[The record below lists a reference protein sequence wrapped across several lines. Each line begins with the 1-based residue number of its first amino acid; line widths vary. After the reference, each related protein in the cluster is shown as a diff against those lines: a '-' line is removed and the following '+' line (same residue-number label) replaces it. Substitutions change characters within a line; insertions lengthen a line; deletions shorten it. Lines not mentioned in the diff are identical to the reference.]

1 MMTRRFESALLS
13 LSFLLIAPSA
23 AIGADAPRVTP
34 DHSYYTSI
42 TELPT
47 NQESGVD
54 IDQFIGY
61 PGKAFTKI
69 SNGLMTQ
76 SMLRAGNPY
85 KPGPAGAVL
94 EYRDD
99 LSVATLPPHYE
110 TGAAATDQVTFY
122 YVQDGVG
129 RVDTG
134 PGTQAYDLHKGVG
147 ILLAPGTKQHFVNT
161 SDAKLSMIMLSWT
174 KNDGLKVAKPIRVVD
189 SDTSPLSDRRAHWVH
204 ASKPMFGEKD
214 GINIVILP
222 ILIPPGT
229 YAGPHAHPETVEE
242 IWVKTGAD
250 TGYAMLGSEI
260 RKIDG
265 TGAFLSPPNGI
276 TVHSSMNL
284 TNDPEIWLY
293 LSYRNPHEKRPGWP
307 GGPPLA
313 Q

>member
-1 MMTRRFESALLS
+1 MMTTIAALPLHPA
-13 LSFLLIAPSA
+13 LAD
-23 AIGADAPRVTP
+23 DAPRLKA

-42 TELPT
+42 TELPS

-61 PGKAFTKI
+61 PQTAFARI
-69 SNGLMTQ
+69 FNGLMTQ
-76 SMLRAGNPY
+76 SMLRAGDPY

-99 LSVATLPPHYE
+99 LSLATLEPHYE
-110 TGAAATDQVTFY
+110 TGTEASSKVMFY

-147 ILLAPGTKQHFVNT
+147 ILLAPGTAQHFVNT
-161 SDAKLSMIMLSWT
+161 GDGKLSMIMLSWS
-174 KNDGLKVAKPIRVVD
+174 KNDGLKVAQPIKVID
-189 SDTSPLSDRRAHWVH
+189 SDKSPLNERRAHWVH
-204 ASKPMFGEKD
+204 SGKPMFGLSD
-214 GINIVILP
+214 GVNITISP

-229 YAGPHAHPETVEE
+229 YAGPHAHSEGVEE
-242 IWVKTGAD
+242 IWVKVGAD
-250 TGYAMLGSEI
+250 TGYAILGSEI

-265 TGAFLSPPNGI
+265 TGAFLAPPNGI

-284 TNDPEIWLY
+284 TSNPEIWLY
-293 LSYRNPHEKRPGWP
+293 ISYRNPNEKRPGWP
-307 GGPPLA
+307 GGPPMA
-313 Q
+313 KPRAAR

>member
-1 MMTRRFESALLS
+1 MARTSFLS
-13 LSFLLIAPSA
+13 LSFALIAPFSA
-23 AIGADAPRVTP
+23 IAADAPRLKP

-61 PGKAFTKI
+61 PGKSFTRI
-69 SNGLMTQ
+69 VNGMMTQ

-99 LSVATLPPHYE
+99 LAVATLPPHYE
-110 TGAAATDQVTFY
+110 SGSAATDQVTFY

-129 RVDTG
+129 HVDAG
-134 PGTQAYDLHKGVG
+134 PGTQSYDLHKGVG
-147 ILLAPGTKQHFVNT
+147 ILLAPGTKQHFVN
-161 SDAKLSMIMLSWT
+161 SGDSKLSMIMLSWT
-174 KNDGLKVAKPIRVVD
+174 RNDGLKVAQPIRVVD
-189 SDTSPLSDRRAHWVH
+189 SDKSPLSDRRAHWVH
-204 ASKPMFGEKD
+204 SGKPMFGMED
-214 GINIVILP
+214 GVNITISP

-242 IWVKTGAD
+242 IWVKVGSD
-250 TGYAMLGSEI
+250 IGYAILGSEI
-260 RKIDG
+260 REIDG
-265 TGAFLSPPNGI
+265 TGAFLAPPNGI

-284 TNDPEIWLY
+284 TKDP
-293 LSYRNPHEKRPGWP
+293 
-307 GGPPLA
+307 
-313 Q
+313 